1 MNQYKDTTQTT
12 TALKAQNKRQIDS
25 QTKVTFHDVAKSI
38 LIAFFMVGLLLLISS
53 YQSAYPKNSLPNM
66 AAMNNNSTTTKH
78 ITAKPSRHS
87 LAIFVPKINPTTNR
101 TIAAGAK
108 TRHIFSLSHNEEVI
122 SYDGLM
128 GVNTRPKGNS
138 PSRLCAVVQSRH
150 PLPLVKVTNLTNHI
164 GVVSHG

>member
-38 LIAFFMVGLLLLISS
+38 LLAVLMIGLLLLISS
-53 YQSAYPKNSLPNM
+53 YQSAYPKNNLPNM
-66 AAMNNNSTTTKH
+66 AAMNNNSSTTNHT
-78 ITAKPSRHS
+78 TAKPSRHS

-128 GVNTRPKGNS
+128 GVNTRPKGTS

>member
-53 YQSAYPKNSLPNM
+53 YQSAFPKNSLPSM
-66 AAMNNNSTTTKH
+66 AAMNNNSTTTNH
-78 ITAKPSRHS
+78 TTAKPSRHS
-87 LAIFVPKINPTTNR
+87 LAIFVPRINPTTNR

-108 TRHIFSLSHNEEVI
+108 RHIFSLSHNEEVI
-122 SYDGLM
+122 SSDGLM

-138 PSRLCAVVQSRH
+138 PSRLYAVVQSRH
-150 PLPLVKVTNLTNHI
+150 PLPLVNVTNLTKHT

>member
-12 TALKAQNKRQIDS
+12 TTLKAQNKRQIDS

>member
-12 TALKAQNKRQIDS
+12 TTLKAQNKRQIDS

-53 YQSAYPKNSLPNM
+53 YQSAFPKNSLPSM
-66 AAMNNNSTTTKH
+66 AAMNNNSTTTNH
-78 ITAKPSRHS
+78 TTAKPSRHS
-87 LAIFVPKINPTTNR
+87 LAIFVPRINPTTNR

-108 TRHIFSLSHNEEVI
+108 RHIFSLSHNEEVI

-128 GVNTRPKGNS
+128 GVNKRPKGNS
-138 PSRLCAVVQSRH
+138 PSRLYAVVQSRH
-150 PLPLVKVTNLTNHI
+150 PLPLVNVTNLTKHT

>member
-38 LIAFFMVGLLLLISS
+38 LIAFFIVGLLLLISS
-53 YQSAYPKNSLPNM
+53 YQSAYPKNNLPNM

>member
-1 MNQYKDTTQTT
+1 MNQYKDTAQQPNTLET
-12 TALKAQNKRQIDS
+12 LKTAQNDNR
-25 QTKVTFHDVAKSI
+25 TKVTLLDMVKSI
-38 LIAFFMVGLLLLISS
+38 LLAVLMIGLLLLISS
-53 YQSAYPKNSLPNM
+53 YQSAYPKNNLPNM

>member
-53 YQSAYPKNSLPNM
+53 YQSAYPKNNLPNM

-150 PLPLVKVTNLTNHI
+150 PLPLVKVTTLTNHI
-164 GVVSHG
+164 GVA

>member
-25 QTKVTFHDVAKSI
+25 QTKVTFHGVAKSI

-53 YQSAYPKNSLPNM
+53 YQSAYPKNNLPNM

-101 TIAAGAK
+101 TIATGAK
-108 TRHIFSLSHNEEVI
+108 TRHIFSLSHHEEVI
-122 SYDGLM
+122 SYGGFIDLI
-128 GVNTRPKGNS
+128 KDLYGNKS
-138 PSRLCAVVQSRH
+138 SRLLTVVTSRH
-150 PLPLVKVTNLTNHI
+150 LLIGGQKATKLTGIANH
-164 GVVSHG
+164 G

>member
-12 TALKAQNKRQIDS
+12 TTLKAQNKRQIDS

-53 YQSAYPKNSLPNM
+53 YHQAHPKNNLPSM
-66 AAMNNNSTTTKH
+66 AAMNNNSTTTNH
-78 ITAKPSRHS
+78 TTAKPSRHS
-87 LAIFVPKINPTTNR
+87 LAIFVPRINPTTNR

-108 TRHIFSLSHNEEVI
+108 RHIFSLSHNEEVI

-138 PSRLCAVVQSRH
+138 PSRLYAVVQSRH
-150 PLPLVKVTNLTNHI
+150 PLPLVNVTNLTKHT

>member
-12 TALKAQNKRQIDS
+12 TTLKAQNKRQIDS

-53 YQSAYPKNSLPNM
+53 YQSAFPKNSLPSM

-87 LAIFVPKINPTTNR
+87 LAIFVPRINPTTNR

-108 TRHIFSLSHNEEVI
+108 RHIFSLSHNEEVI

-128 GVNTRPKGNS
+128 GVNKRPKGNS
-138 PSRLCAVVQSRH
+138 PSRLYAVVQSRH
-150 PLPLVKVTNLTNHI
+150 PLPLVNVTNLTKHT

>member
-12 TALKAQNKRQIDS
+12 TALKAQNKRQIDTS
-25 QTKVTFHDVAKSI
+25 TKLSLLDVIKSI
-38 LIAFFMVGLLLLISS
+38 LLAVLMIGLLLLISS
-53 YQSAYPKNSLPNM
+53 YHQAHPKNSLLLVADM
-66 AAMNNNSTTTKH
+66 MDNNATTKL
-78 ITAKPSRHS
+78 TAVKPSRHS

-122 SYDGLM
+122 SYGGFIDRIKNLY
-128 GVNTRPKGNS
+128 GNKS
-138 PSRLCAVVQSRH
+138 SRLLTVVTSRH
-150 PLPLVKVTNLTNHI
+150 LLIGGQKITKLT

>member
-12 TALKAQNKRQIDS
+12 TALKVQNKRQIDS

-53 YQSAYPKNSLPNM
+53 YQSAYPKNNLPSM
-66 AAMNNNSTTTKH
+66 AAINNNSTTTNH
-78 ITAKPSRHS
+78 TTAKPSRHS
-87 LAIFVPKINPTTNR
+87 LAIFVPRINPTTNR

-108 TRHIFSLSHNEEVI
+108 RHIFSLSHNEEVI

-138 PSRLCAVVQSRH
+138 PSRLYAVVQSRH
-150 PLPLVKVTNLTNHI
+150 PLPLVNVTNLTKHT

>member
-1 MNQYKDTTQTT
+1 MMNQYKDTTQTT

-53 YQSAYPKNSLPNM
+53 YQSAYPKNNLPNM

-122 SYDGLM
+122 SYDGLD
-128 GVNTRPKGNS
+128 GGKYKTERE
-138 PSRLCAVVQSRH
+138 
-150 PLPLVKVTNLTNHI
+150 
-164 GVVSHG
+164 